1 MVVNARQLT
10 AASLT
15 LDERHEYRGGAVPLP
30 AGQPLSEVA
39 SKTACR
45 HGDCEPDSGCGML
58 VLVAGPSGAG
68 KSTLLAASRA
78 ALAGDPRYIFIRRA
92 VTRPAGQGAED
103 DDFVADAEFEKR
115 CKAGGFALHWRA
127 QGVRYGVPSD
137 VELHLAAG
145 RIVVVKVSR
154 IVIADAVA
162 RFPISVIEI
171 TAPAD
176 LLARRLAAR
185 GRGDAVDAARR
196 LSRTT
201 ELPLPVEREIMVN
214 DGTVEQ
220 GTKRLLAALS
230 RAAAPDARA

>member
-1 MVVNARQLT
+1 
-10 AASLT
+10 
-15 LDERHEYRGGAVPLP
+15 
-30 AGQPLSEVA
+30 
-39 SKTACR
+39 
-45 HGDCEPDSGCGML
+45 ML

-78 ALAGDPRYIFIRRA
+78 ALAGDPRYVFVRRV
-92 VTRPAGQGAED
+92 VTRPAGQGVED
-103 DDFVADAEFEKR
+103 DDSVTDAEFEKR

-145 RIVVVKVSR
+145 RTVVVKVSR

-162 RFPISVIEI
+162 RFPVSVIEI